1 MFFLLSC
8 SNLVCVELPYT
19 LVSLTMMEDGLMSP
33 DWAENNNS
41 LSPIKMVFSHSGMYL
56 SQYFSIFFLNV
67 DQASL
72 PFYLFIRC

>member
-56 SQYFSIFFLNV
+56 SQYFSIFF
-67 DQASL
+67 
-72 PFYLFIRC
+72 FKC